1 MTLTRSENC
10 VITSQATR
18 DAHPDAAL
26 SVDEINN
33 PTMATFKTIDKTLY
47 VLVLTLSTENDD
59 KLFEQL
65 KTEFKK
71 IIKWNK
77 YRSEMSK
84 QVKSNNSNYLI
95 DPTLTNVNRL
105 LVLSF

>member
-1 MTLTRSENC
+1 
-10 VITSQATR
+10 
-18 DAHPDAAL
+18 
-26 SVDEINN
+26 
-33 PTMATFKTIDKTLY
+33 MATFKTIDKTLY